1 MNVKCSPPRI
11 EEAEIRHAKETR
23 SSDTSEPRMSSLFT
37 GSRLTDELDDL
48 RSRLNDQYSR
58 LDREYRCYENR
69 YHDMRRRLFDGSPL
83 KPSVWTSLTNDS
95 ERFCLRL
102 DVGHFDCDDLEVK
115 TVDNQVVIH
124 GKHGDRT
131 DELGVIS
138 REFTR
143 KCTLPKDVL
152 PESVKCS
159 ITSDGFLIIEA
170 PKRSDKP
177 HGTER
182 VVPITVV
189 DGSSSTSNTA
199 TTSGGVGPQAS
210 TSGGPGKKTTTTTST
225 TLTSGGGG
233 ATESRTSSSMHTVTS
248 TSSKTSYLKNG
259 VGPGISTGAISK
271 VK

>member
-1 MNVKCSPPRI
+1 
-11 EEAEIRHAKETR
+11 
-23 SSDTSEPRMSSLFT
+23 MSSLFT
-37 GSRLTDELDDL
+37 SRRLSDELDDL

-69 YHDMRRRLFDGSPL
+69 YHDIRRRLFDGSPL

-143 KCTLPKDVL
+143 KCTLPKDVQ
-152 PESVKCS
+152 PDAVKCS

-177 HGTER
+177 HGQER

-189 DGSSSTSNTA
+189 DGSTNGA
-199 TTSGGVGPQAS
+199 TTGTDHEASAPGPS
-210 TSGGPGKKTTTTTST
+210 GKKTTTTTT
-225 TLTSGGGG
+225 TSSGGTAG
-233 ATESRTSSSMHTVTS
+233 TESRTSSSTHTVTT
-248 TSSKTSYLKNG
+248 TSSKSSFLKNG
-259 VGPGISTGAISK
+259 TGPGVSTGAISK
-271 VK
+271 VM

>member
-1 MNVKCSPPRI
+1 
-11 EEAEIRHAKETR
+11 
-23 SSDTSEPRMSSLFT
+23 MSSLFT
-37 GSRLTDELDDL
+37 SSRLSDELDDL

-69 YHDMRRRLFDGSPL
+69 YHDIRRRLFDGSPL

-124 GKHGDRT
+124 GKHGERT

-143 KCTLPKDVL
+143 KCTLPKDVQ
-152 PESVKCS
+152 PEAVKCS

-177 HGTER
+177 HGQER
-182 VVPITVV
+182 VVPIKVV
-189 DGSSSTSNTA
+189 DSSTDGA
-199 TTSGGVGPQAS
+199 TPSTSTNHHTSAPGTSG
-210 TSGGPGKKTTTTTST
+210 KKTVTTTTTAMS
-225 TLTSGGGG
+225 SGGTAG
-233 ATESRTSSSMHTVTS
+233 TESRTSSSTHTVTT
-248 TSSKTSYLKNG
+248 TSSKSSFLKNG
-259 VGPGISTGAISK
+259 MGPGVSTGAISK

>member
-1 MNVKCSPPRI
+1 MLHAFHDCGLERSER
-11 EEAEIRHAKETR
+11 AIRDA
-23 SSDTSEPRMSSLFT
+23 MSSLFT
-37 GSRLTDELDDL
+37 SSRLSDDLDDL

-69 YHDMRRRLFDGSPL
+69 YHDIRRRLFDGSPL

-102 DVGHFDCDDLEVK
+102 DVGHFDSDDLEVK
-115 TVDNQVVIH
+115 TVDNQVVIR
-124 GKHGDRT
+124 GKHGERT

-143 KCTLPKDVL
+143 KCTLPKDVQ
-152 PESVKCS
+152 PETVKCS
-159 ITSDGFLIIEA
+159 ITADGFLIIEA

-177 HGTER
+177 QGHER

-189 DGSSSTSNTA
+189 ENS
-199 TTSGGVGPQAS
+199 
-210 TSGGPGKKTTTTTST
+210 TTTTTDIDGGAGPSHQPTGGPGGTGKKTVTTSTT

-233 ATESRTSSSMHTVTS
+233 TESRTSSSTHTVTT
-248 TSSKTSYLKNG
+248 TSSKSSFLKNG
-259 VGPGISTGAISK
+259 MGPGVSTGAISK

>member
-1 MNVKCSPPRI
+1 MNYVVGFRRTLCSCLTRAHVYLLIGGSHCATAEGVSIIGFVLITFPPFF
-11 EEAEIRHAKETR
+11 A
-23 SSDTSEPRMSSLFT
+23 
-37 GSRLTDELDDL
+37 
-48 RSRLNDQYSR
+48 Q
-58 LDREYRCYENR
+58 
-69 YHDMRRRLFDGSPL
+69 
-83 KPSVWTSLTNDS
+83 
-95 ERFCLRL
+95 
-102 DVGHFDCDDLEVK
+102 VK

-210 TSGGPGKKTTTTTST
+210 TSGGPGKKTTATTST

>member
-1 MNVKCSPPRI
+1 
-11 EEAEIRHAKETR
+11 
-23 SSDTSEPRMSSLFT
+23 MSSLFT
-37 GSRLTDELDDL
+37 SRRLSDELDDL

-69 YHDMRRRLFDGSPL
+69 YHDIRRRLFDGSPL

-143 KCTLPKDVL
+143 KCTLPKDVQ
-152 PESVKCS
+152 PDAVKCS

-177 HGTER
+177 HGQER

-189 DGSSSTSNTA
+189 DGSTNGATNSTDHE
-199 TTSGGVGPQAS
+199 TSAPGPS
-210 TSGGPGKKTTTTTST
+210 GKKTTTTTT
-225 TLTSGGGG
+225 TSSGGTAG
-233 ATESRTSSSMHTVTS
+233 TESRTSSSTHTVTT
-248 TSSKTSYLKNG
+248 TSSKSSFLKNG
-259 VGPGISTGAISK
+259 TGPGVSTGAISK
-271 VK
+271 VM

>member
-1 MNVKCSPPRI
+1 
-11 EEAEIRHAKETR
+11 
-23 SSDTSEPRMSSLFT
+23 MSSLFT
-37 GSRLTDELDDL
+37 SSRLSDDLDDL

-69 YHDMRRRLFDGSPL
+69 YHDIRRRLFDGSPL

-102 DVGHFDCDDLEVK
+102 DVGHFDSDDLEVK
-115 TVDNQVVIH
+115 TVDNQVVIR
-124 GKHGDRT
+124 GKHGERT

-143 KCTLPKDVL
+143 KCTLPKDVQ
-152 PESVKCS
+152 PETVKCS

-177 HGTER
+177 QGHER

-189 DGSSSTSNTA
+189 ENATSST
-199 TTSGGVGPQAS
+199 TTNLDGGAGPSHQQP
-210 TSGGPGKKTTTTTST
+210 TGGPGSTGKKTVTTST
-225 TLTSGGGG
+225 TTHTTGGGG
-233 ATESRTSSSMHTVTS
+233 TESRTSSSTHTVTT
-248 TSSKTSYLKNG
+248 TSSKSSFLKNG
-259 VGPGISTGAISK
+259 MGPSVSTGAISK